1 MPDGEAFSSRLMTD
15 PAVVRHATEADEVAL
30 FDLLSEMYV
39 ENAIGAHPV
48 SRDKVMAAIRKGTQ
62 RRGTFIGVIDGHD
75 GRPAASMA
83 LELTDYW
90 YSEDWFLHERWMFV
104 RADSRKSRYDEALF
118 RWADGIRCGMGDRT
132 GRPWEIVMAFWTPT
146 RLAAKLR
153 LWGRYARQVGG
164 VFIMDGE
171 R

>member
-1 MPDGEAFSSRLMTD
+1 MPDGEAFHLRTTD
-15 PAVVRHATEADEVAL
+15 RPATVRMATAADEEPL
-30 FDLLSEMYV
+30 FDLLFEMYG
-39 ENAIGAHPV
+39 ENAIGGHPV
-48 SRDKVMAAIRKGTQ
+48 SRDKVMAAIRKGTRQ
-62 RRGTFIGVIDGHD
+62 QGTFIGVIDGPD

-90 YSEDWFLHERWMFV
+90 YSDDWFLHERWLFV
-104 RADSRKSRYDEALF
+104 RGDSRHSRYDEALF
-118 RWADGIRCGMGDRT
+118 RWADGIRRDMGQRT
-132 GRPWEIVMAFWTPT
+132 GQRWEIVMAFWTPA

-164 VFIMDGE
+164 VFIMDGD